1 MNTMTAT
8 IGINQRIP
16 ISVVTLTL
24 EATLRGEANNDYFM
38 QLAGT
43 AYAGE
48 NRKKKTVQ
56 VINHLTTRN
65 PLLPYMQEN
74 CDTMLSALRSTA
86 DRPLLMTALLTAAYG
101 FAYDAVTTMGKYFH
115 IQDEVNSK
123 LIVEKMASKYGANRS
138 LPNALYSVLPML
150 IEAGLLT
157 RPQVGIY
164 KAVRQPNAS
173 EFARELYQR
182 AWSLHNPSY
191 AASDAADTHSFFEFI
206 R

>member
-1 MNTMTAT
+1 MKTMTAT

-16 ISVVTLTL
+16 ISVVTLAL
-24 EATLRGEANNDYFM
+24 EATLRGEACNDYFM

-48 NRKKKTVQ
+48 NRRKKTVQ

-74 CDTMLSALRSTA
+74 SDKMLPTLRSTA

-101 FAYDAVTTMGKYFH
+101 FAYDAVATIGKYFH
-115 IQDEVNSK
+115 IQEEVSNK

-138 LPNALYSVLPML
+138 LSNALYSVLPML

-157 RPQVGIY
+157 RPRVGIY

-173 EFARELYQR
+173 EFTRELYHQ

-191 AASDAADTHSFFEFI
+191 AVSNAAAPHSFFEFI